1 MNGKRVKIF
10 EYEKIEKVK
19 KGVEMNDEER
29 ILNEKELKR
38 IDKEYKNFN
47 KKMNV
52 VKLSDILSI
61 MMMK

>member
-1 MNGKRVKIF
+1 
-10 EYEKIEKVK
+10 
-19 KGVEMNDEER
+19 MNDEER

>member
-61 MMMK
+61 MMIK